1 MTRTRKQGPVQIGL
15 DLSRDRNRELLTNL
29 FEEFDIVEFS
39 GAVPDGTDLCI
50 VDEEAFEQTPDRFAD
65 WKTSEGALFAPL
77 VVLSE
82 PTTPD
87 PWQSFDESLLSHVD
101 TILQIPVSKAEFRS
115 RIDNL
120 LKMRKFTRTVEEEQQ
135 FLELVFQSSPLAKL
149 VIQADGTIIQ
159 ANARAGE
166 LFNTDPSDLV
176 GRSQGED
183 DWVAIDGND
192 SEIPVDELPFARV
205 LATNQPV
212 YGTEYTIR
220 RAESKDIDVSV
231 NAAPVRD
238 ASGSITYVIA
248 TLEDIT
254 LRHIQAAELERQV
267 DLFRQAQQI
276 ANVGAWEYD
285 VVADEQWASRGVDQ
299 ILYIQSSAD
308 LSLEQHFQLYH
319 PVDRPIIRDA
329 FERAIDDGEPYDLE
343 LRLIRDDG
351 AQRWVRTRAEPQR
364 HNGEVVRVRGTLQD
378 ITDRKEREVELQR
391 MSNVVENAPIGIIL
405 SDPTAEDNPIM
416 YVNQGFVEMT
426 GYPRDEV
433 VGRNCRFLQGDD
445 TSDVSV
451 TRIREAIEAEEPITI
466 TLKNYRK
473 DGSMFWNRLTISPVY
488 DADGSLANFI
498 GFQENVSSLMQQQR
512 QIGIL
517 DRYLRHNLRNSL
529 NIIGGHA
536 ELIQQE
542 GTPSDAAHAKTI
554 EQASWNLLMNIEKER
569 EITELLRSDLNP
581 TTIELMPLL
590 RAIADRYEQE
600 YPEATI
606 SIDGPHS
613 VRVDALPKL
622 SIAFEELVQNAI
634 QHTDHESP
642 SVDITVTADDDVVHV
657 AIADNGP
664 GIPAMEIEVLVNSD
678 VENPTY
684 HGQGFGLWMVYLILE
699 HSGGAVEFQDGE
711 DGGTLVVVKLPPSA
725 PVSD

>member
-1 MTRTRKQGPVQIGL
+1 MLTKTMPELFFIHS
-15 DLSRDRNRELLTNL
+15 DL
-29 FEEFDIVEFS
+29 DIVYANPMACALLGAESPEELTGTPLIDLVTSDYRSPLRERVAHIYGGDERTS
-39 GAVPDGTDLCI
+39 GLNVELQTDTDQPQRAILVSSVVEWDDTERVQTSVFPITGTPSDSDRLLYNQATDQAPLGITVSDPSQPDNPLINVNGGFC
-50 VDEEAFEQTPDRFAD
+50 EQT
-65 WKTSEGALFAPL
+65 G
-77 VVLSE
+77 
-82 PTTPD
+82 
-87 PWQSFDESLLSHVD
+87 
-101 TILQIPVSKAEFRS
+101 
-115 RIDNL
+115 
-120 LKMRKFTRTVEEEQQ
+120 
-135 FLELVFQSSPLAKL
+135 
-149 VIQADGTIIQ
+149 
-159 ANARAGE
+159 
-166 LFNTDPSDLV
+166 
-176 GRSQGED
+176 
-183 DWVAIDGND
+183 
-192 SEIPVDELPFARV
+192 
-205 LATNQPV
+205 
-212 YGTEYTIR
+212 Y
-220 RAESKDIDVSV
+220 
-231 NAAPVRD
+231 
-238 ASGSITYVIA
+238 
-248 TLEDIT
+248 
-254 LRHIQAAELERQV
+254 
-267 DLFRQAQQI
+267 
-276 ANVGAWEYD
+276 
-285 VVADEQWASRGVDQ
+285 
-299 ILYIQSSAD
+299 
-308 LSLEQHFQLYH
+308 
-319 PVDRPIIRDA
+319 
-329 FERAIDDGEPYDLE
+329 
-343 LRLIRDDG
+343 
-351 AQRWVRTRAEPQR
+351 
-364 HNGEVVRVRGTLQD
+364 
-378 ITDRKEREVELQR
+378 DRKETL
-391 MSNVVENAPIGIIL
+391 
-405 SDPTAEDNPIM
+405 
-416 YVNQGFVEMT
+416 
-426 GYPRDEV
+426 
-433 VGRNCRFLQGDD
+433 GRNCRFLQGEA
-445 TSDVSV
+445 
-451 TRIREAIEAEEPITI
+451 TREQPVARMREAITAEEPVTVE
-466 TLKNYRK
+466 LRNYRK